1 MPRITVKGQVTIP
14 KEIREHFGVKSGD
27 LVDFILKEDKVY
39 LQFKK
44 GTILDA
50 ITKKPSKNKKVD
62 K

>member
-1 MPRITVKGQVTIP
+1 MPRITIKGQVTIP
-14 KEIREHFGVKSGD
+14 KEIRERFGVKAGD
-27 LVDFILKEDKVY
+27 IAEFILKEDMVF